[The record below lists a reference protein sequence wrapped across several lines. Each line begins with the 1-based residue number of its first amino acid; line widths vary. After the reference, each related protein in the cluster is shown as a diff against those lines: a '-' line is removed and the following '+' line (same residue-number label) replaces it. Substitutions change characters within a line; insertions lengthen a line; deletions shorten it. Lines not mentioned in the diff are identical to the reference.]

1 VGEDKETRLSLIP
14 ITFLKL
20 GSTFSNGAK
29 PRYALFSGP
38 IDILVDEHNVS
49 HRLLKRARIE
59 VFDHS

>member
-1 VGEDKETRLSLIP
+1 MGKEKETRLSLIP

-29 PRYALFSGP
+29 SRYDLFSGL
-38 IDILVDEHNVS
+38 IDTLVDEHNVS